1 MKTSQAESKRHGE
14 VCKGIESAL
23 PAIRAFAR
31 SLTADR
37 MSADDLV
44 QSSCERA
51 LRRTSQVTNLAGI
64 KSWLNR
70 IVYTQWQDV
79 LRKKSRLKEN
89 SVSEESEFEAKQKSV
104 EKAYI
109 TKLDM
114 ETALA
119 CLSAEHRS
127 AVVLVSMLGYGY
139 EEAAEL
145 LGVPTGT
152 VASRVARGRVIL
164 AEYLQKKNE

>member
-1 MKTSQAESKRHGE
+1 MQTTQSERKRYVE
-14 VCKGIESAL
+14 VCKGIENAL

-51 LRRTSQVTNLAGI
+51 LRRTNQVTNLAGI

-79 LRKKSRLKEN
+79 LRKKSRQKE
-89 SVSEESEFEAKQKSV
+89 SPIASEEELEVKLKSV
-104 EKAYI
+104 ERAYI

-114 ETALA
+114 EKALA
-119 CLSAEHRS
+119 CLTPEHRS

-139 EEAAEL
+139 EEAADL
-145 LGVPTGT
+145 LGVPAGT

-164 AEYLQKKNE
+164 AEYLQKKSD

>member
-1 MKTSQAESKRHGE
+1 MQNTQSERKRYLAI
-14 VCKGIESAL
+14 CKGIENAL

-51 LRRTSQVTNLAGI
+51 LQRTDQVTNLAGI
-64 KSWLNR
+64 KNWLNR

-79 LRKKSRLKEN
+79 LRKKTRLKESPVN
-89 SVSEESEFEAKQKSV
+89 DEEDFKVKQNNV
-104 EKAYI
+104 EKTYI

-114 ETALA
+114 EKG
-119 CLSAEHRS
+119 LSHLSPEHRS
-127 AVVLVSMLGYGY
+127 AVVLVGVLGYGY

-145 LGVPTGT
+145 LEVPTGT
-152 VASRVARGRVIL
+152 VASRVARGRIAL
-164 AEYLQKKNE
+164 SEYLQKKNE